1 MAGIFNEKILDI
13 RNFANDN
20 NHEFQRTQ
28 WKGLQIMI
36 FS

>member
-1 MAGIFNEKILDI
+1 MGIFNEKIVNI
-13 RNFANDN
+13 RNFANDS

-28 WKGLQIMI
+28 WKGLQSMI